1 MKKTL
6 KLMLFAVGLML
17 TPVISSCGDEYDDYW
32 EETVDFVN
40 LPSRAMA
47 FVEEFYPYAEVV
59 RVEKEYDDGEVLYEV
74 KFSNGHEVVFS
85 SDGRWLEVEAPDGR
99 SIPYGIVP
107 LPIQD
112 FLDQYYYDYGVNEIN
127 KTGFGYEVELTT
139 GLDMRFDR
147 DGYFIGIDD

>member
-6 KLMLFAVGLML
+6 KFMILAVGLLLAPAM
-17 TPVISSCGDEYDDYW
+17 VSCDDDNDDYW
-32 EETVDFVN
+32 EETVDFLN
-40 LPSRAMA
+40 LPSRARS
-47 FVEEFYPYAEVV
+47 FVGEFYPGAEVV
-59 RVEKEYDDGEVLYEV
+59 RVEKDYDHGEVLYEV

-107 LPIQD
+107 PTIQD
-112 FLDQYYYDYGVNEIN
+112 FLDHYYYDYGVNEIN

-139 GLDMRFDR
+139 GLDLQFDR
-147 DGYFIGIDD
+147 EGYFIGIDD